1 MVFNCLTCCKLRGK
15 MAVQIMAD
23 LPKDRFREAAPSTYC
38 AIDMFGPF
46 KIKFKWSEVKPYG
59 AMFTFLRSRAVD
71 IEVSQHN
78 H

>member
-1 MVFNCLTCCKLRGK
+1 

-23 LPKDRFREAAPSTYC
+23 LSKDRFKEAAPSTYC

-46 KIKFKWSEVKPYG
+46 KISEVKCYG
-59 AMFTFLRSRAVD
+59 AMFTFLGSRAVH